1 MFRESRSRTGVVA
14 GVAGIQRRRKVASLL
29 VLLVAVAALVH
40 GGAVSARSSFG
51 TLVADAAAVRINV
64 GGGAYT
70 ASDGSVFSADAYYS
84 GGDTAST
91 TAAIAGTADPALYR
105 DERWGNFS
113 YSIPVANGSYD
124 VRLHFV
130 ELYYGGDCVGKRVF
144 SLDVVET
151 PGPPDVSTLDIC
163 AGVGPDAALVE
174 TVSGV
179 SVTGGRL
186 DLQALYGSADDPELT
201 AIEVVPVEPP
211 PPLDVQAPSTP
222 AGLVVSGQTQ
232 SSLLLSWSASIDGVG
247 VGGYGVYRDGVSV
260 AATTETSYAFTG
272 LACGTSYTL
281 GVDAV
286 DAAGNR
292 SANATVTGSTAACPP
307 PPSGPCGTAST
318 PPATYD
324 HVIWIF
330 MENQDYNHVIGSSS
344 APYENQLANACGL
357 ATNYSAITHPSLPNY
372 IAATSGD
379 YWGIQDDNPPA
390 SHPLTVPSIYSQVNA
405 AGKTWRDYEESA
417 PGNCPQSAA
426 YPYAV
431 KHDPAPYFTGIATDC
446 ANWDVPLGTTASGA
460 LQHDLAADTLP
471 AFAFVTPNLC
481 NDTHDC
487 SVATGD
493 AWLESWVPMITSSAA
508 YRAGRTALVITWDEA
523 DGSASNQVATIV
535 VSPSTTPGTRSDTA
549 FSHYSLL
556 KTTEQLLGFGSY
568 LAHAGDPGTTSMRA
582 AFHF

>member
-1 MFRESRSRTGVVA
+1 MSRESQSRTGVVV
-14 GVAGIQRRRKVASLL
+14 GIAGIERRHKAAPFL

-40 GGAVSARSSFG
+40 VGAVSARSSRG
-51 TLVADAAAVRINV
+51 ATVAAALAVRINV
-64 GGGAYT
+64 GGPAYT
-70 ASDGSVFSADAYYS
+70 ASDGNVFSADAYYS
-84 GGDTAST
+84 GGETAST
-91 TAAIAGTADPALYR
+91 TAAISGTPDPALYR

-113 YSIPVANGSYD
+113 YSIPVANGIYD

-130 ELYYGGDCVGKRVF
+130 ELYYTGDCIGKRVF
-144 SLDVVET
+144 SIDVVGT
-151 PGPPDVSTLDIC
+151 PVTPDVATLDIC
-163 AGVGPDAALVE
+163 AGVGPDAALVK

-179 SVTGGRL
+179 SVTDGHV
-186 DLQALYGSADDPELT
+186 DLQAIYGSADDPELT
-201 AIEVVPVEPP
+201 AIEVVP
-211 PPLDVQAPSTP
+211 
-222 AGLVVSGQTQ
+222 
-232 SSLLLSWSASIDGVG
+232 
-247 VGGYGVYRDGVSV
+247 
-260 AATTETSYAFTG
+260 AA
-272 LACGTSYTL
+272 
-281 GVDAV
+281 
-286 DAAGNR
+286 
-292 SANATVTGSTAACPP
+292 
-307 PPSGPCGTAST
+307 CGTAST

-330 MENQDYNHVIGSSS
+330 MENQGFNQVIGSSS

-390 SHPLTVPSIYSQVNA
+390 SHPLSVPSIYSQVKA

-431 KHDPAPYFTGIATDC
+431 KHDPAPYFTGIAADC
-446 ANWDVPLGTTASGA
+446 ANWNVPLGTTASGA

-487 SVATGD
+487 SVSTGD
-493 AWLESWVPMITSSAA
+493 DWLKSWVPMITSSSA
-508 YRAGRTALVITWDEA
+508 YRAGKTALVITWDE
-523 DGSASNQVATIV
+523 DNGGSNQVATIV
-535 VSPSTTPGTRSDTA
+535 VSPSTTPGTRSGTA
-549 FSHYSLL
+549 FDHYSLL
-556 KTTEQLLGFGSY
+556 KTTEQLLGLDSY

-582 AFHF
+582 AFHL